1 VSGTKADLFRQL
13 QVGFRTVQISVFD
26 NMLIVIY

>member
-1 VSGTKADLFRQL
+1 VSGTKADLFGQL